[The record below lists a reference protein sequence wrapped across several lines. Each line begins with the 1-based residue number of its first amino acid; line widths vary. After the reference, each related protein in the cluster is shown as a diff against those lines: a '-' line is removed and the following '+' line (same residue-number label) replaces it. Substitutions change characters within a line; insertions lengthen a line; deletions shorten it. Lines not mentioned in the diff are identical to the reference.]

1 MKKIIIAIIL
11 SLPFMG
17 FAQEKQELTLQKAIS
32 IALEKNYG
40 IVVQQKNVESA
51 TLQNT
56 WGNAGVL
63 PTISLSGSGSDSWSS
78 NDEDKLFTQSLN
90 ASVNLNWTVFRGF
103 GARIQKSKLDEMEK
117 LYSGN
122 LTITVENTISNAIMA
137 YQNVL
142 FQAENV
148 SLAKKVMELS
158 DDRYQQI
165 QMKVDLGTN
174 VTYDLLQAKNAYL
187 QDKSNLLSATATYNN
202 ALRQL
207 NFIMAVDVE
216 TKYEI
221 IPSFQIVDTNFE
233 LYVLAEKLLS
243 NNAQLKNQYI
253 NLELSKLD
261 VKAARSAY
269 YPTLSVGAS
278 SGLSSSDNQ
287 YNINSQLDN
296 SNAGFVNSINANV
309 SYSIYEG
316 GRRKQTLQTSKISLE
331 IMDVQTNEMKHE
343 LKNQLAQEFELY
355 NVRKELVDLA
365 RENLEAAQLNL
376 DLSKERFENGT
387 INSFNYRDIQQLYLN
402 TALSYQHSIF
412 NLNESY
418 YTLLRL
424 TGGIIEVF
432 N

>member
-158 DDRYQQI
+158 DVVVMI
-165 QMKVDLGTN
+165 ALAKVSHC
-174 VTYDLLQAKNAYL
+174 Y
-187 QDKSNLLSATATYNN
+187 
-202 ALRQL
+202 
-207 NFIMAVDVE
+207 
-216 TKYEI
+216 
-221 IPSFQIVDTNFE
+221 
-233 LYVLAEKLLS
+233 
-243 NNAQLKNQYI
+243 
-253 NLELSKLD
+253 
-261 VKAARSAY
+261 
-269 YPTLSVGAS
+269 
-278 SGLSSSDNQ
+278 
-287 YNINSQLDN
+287 
-296 SNAGFVNSINANV
+296 
-309 SYSIYEG
+309 
-316 GRRKQTLQTSKISLE
+316 
-331 IMDVQTNEMKHE
+331 
-343 LKNQLAQEFELY
+343 
-355 NVRKELVDLA
+355 
-365 RENLEAAQLNL
+365 
-376 DLSKERFENGT
+376 
-387 INSFNYRDIQQLYLN
+387 
-402 TALSYQHSIF
+402 
-412 NLNESY
+412 
-418 YTLLRL
+418 
-424 TGGIIEVF
+424 
-432 N
+432 